1 MKTSVFFLMIVTV
14 FALSGCR
21 KKTTIVE
28 DPYVQKSEYIV
39 KGNSESILKR
49 VQKKYRECYH
59 KHLLTIQMET
69 NCIEITGFEIESAQS
84 VCTESVSH
92 HIVRIHA
99 APEFDATPMSQHRA
113 EVLRMGIFDET
124 GCPK

>member
-14 FALSGCR
+14 FIFSGCR
-21 KKTTIVE
+21 KKPTIAE

-39 KGNSESILKR
+39 KGNSEAILKR
-49 VQKKYRECYH
+49 IQKKYRECYH
-59 KHLLTIQMET
+59 KQLLTIQMET

-84 VCTESVSH
+84 VCTESISPNV
-92 HIVRIHA
+92 VRIQA
-99 APEFDATPMSQHRA
+99 MPEFDATPMSQRRA
-113 EVLRMGIFDET
+113 EVLRMGIFDEA